1 MALLVDKRVPG
12 EPGVHALLIG
22 VGRYPYLQPDHEL
35 GEFAPDAGLKE
46 LTSPLHSVE
55 AFADWIEADLRVS
68 GAPLRSLR
76 LLASSPDKQTPWL
89 NSEPTFDNIQK
100 YIRAWF
106 KDVNSHEDNLALF
119 YFCGHGLRVGDVHAL
134 LAQDFGSNSDVPFDH
149 AFEPERFAGAMVKAK
164 ARRQI
169 YLIDAC
175 STRVP
180 LPEDYEKVQPRS
192 VITPATNN
200 NLGIVRPVYI
210 RASEFGTK
218 AYGVVNAPSLFM
230 TAFLEAMKGAAAA
243 KQGATQWV
251 VKTDRLKTALDWLIQ
266 RRPDGEGQEVMYGA
280 GFSSAVDFHELPGA
294 PLVPV
299 KVLCQPEDF
308 EAFSCLHV
316 DQAEHFAAGQSPWN
330 VDLIRGPHDFE
341 AIETGSGASTVH
353 GQALAEYV
361 SPPYETVFI
370 PCEDKP

>member
-1 MALLVDKRVPG
+1 M
-12 EPGVHALLIG
+12 
-22 VGRYPYLQPDHEL
+22 
-35 GEFAPDAGLKE
+35 
-46 LTSPLHSVE
+46 
-55 AFADWIEADLRVS
+55 
-68 GAPLRSLR
+68 
-76 LLASSPDKQTPWL
+76 
-89 NSEPTFDNIQK
+89 
-100 YIRAWF
+100 
-106 KDVNSHEDNLALF
+106 
-119 YFCGHGLRVGDVHAL
+119 
-134 LAQDFGSNSDVPFDH
+134 
-149 AFEPERFAGAMVKAK
+149 
-164 ARRQI
+164 
-169 YLIDAC
+169 
-175 STRVP
+175 
-180 LPEDYEKVQPRS
+180 
-192 VITPATNN
+192 
-200 NLGIVRPVYI
+200 
-210 RASEFGTK
+210 
-218 AYGVVNAPSLFM
+218 
-230 TAFLEAMKGAAAA
+230 
-243 KQGATQWV
+243 
-251 VKTDRLKTALDWLIQ
+251 KTDRLKTALDWLIQ